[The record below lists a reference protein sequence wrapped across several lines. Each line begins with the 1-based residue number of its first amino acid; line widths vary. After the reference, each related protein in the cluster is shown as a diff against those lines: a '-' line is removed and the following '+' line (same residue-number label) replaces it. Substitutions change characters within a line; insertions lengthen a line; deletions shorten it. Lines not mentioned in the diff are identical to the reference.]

1 MKKVEDHELIK
12 KIADWTKHK
21 KHHQIF
27 TTKMSRMLKKI
38 LESVLSAK
46 ESDELISAFDQIGN
60 IIIIRIPDSLISKKK
75 LIGETLLEQ
84 VKSAKSIFYQSSSVD
99 GEFRT
104 RDLEILAGDDKTETE
119 YKESGCRFFVDVRNV
134 FFSPRLSSE
143 RTRIA
148 EFVNNDEVIVNMFGG
163 VGIFSIIAAK
173 MKRCTVFNID
183 INPLAAKLCKKNIA
197 INKLVGNVISI
208 EGDAS
213 QVINSQLEN
222 KSDRTLMLL
231 PEKSDEFLDSAI
243 LSTKSGGIIHYYSH
257 IHADKKSDA
266 AKLSEQHYM
275 QITPVK
281 STILGSKIVR
291 PVGPRFYQTVVDVKI
306 KK

>member
-1 MKKVEDHELIK
+1 
-12 KIADWTKHK
+12 
-21 KHHQIF
+21 
-27 TTKMSRMLKKI
+27 MSRMLKKT
-38 LESVLSAK
+38 LESVLSTK
-46 ESDELISAFDQIGN
+46 ESDELISAFDQIGH
-60 IIIIRIPDSLISKKK
+60 IIIIRIPDSLTSKKK
-75 LIGETLLEQ
+75 LIGETLLDQ

-104 RDLEILAGDDKTETE
+104 RDLEILAGEDKTETE

-173 MKRCTVFNID
+173 MKKCTVFNID
-183 INPLAAKLCKKNIA
+183 INPFATKLCKKNIA
-197 INKLVGNVISI
+197 INRLVGNVISI
-208 EGDAS
+208 HGDAS
-213 QVINSQLEN
+213 QVINRQLEN